1 MKIIAI
7 KPLDDCN
14 EKFLKGLKKNEVY
27 LFDKAYSID
36 KYGSIEYHKEKDIQL
51 FNQDDLQVNINAIVG
66 KNGTGK
72 STLVELLLAVINNIN
87 YHKQKNDVISKIK
100 SEFIRKKKEKNKYK
114 WSSIKTKEL
123 TLNSFI
129 LPKNCISYIK
139 DLQVEVIFEDLHI
152 YKVKINKDDVKLFEH
167 KDKDWGIIDKLDE
180 KKFFYNIL
188 VNYSIH
194 SLDSSQNSWIEPHFY
209 NDCDTNIVIEP
220 FRENGNINIQKEEK
234 RVKERLIIN
243 LLEPETNDEDGYSF
257 RQITDTL
264 KADSFVAL
272 GTRKEYELYRKKD
285 LIFNINDISEHINR
299 KIENNIKNEKQSKT
313 IKSVM
318 PKNFFTDIILSN
330 GVRFS
335 QLSSGEKQKIYSI
348 NSIVYHIQRLDKKK
362 YKHINLIL
370 DEIELYFHTELQRT
384 YINDIIEAINKVET
398 DNILGINITFITHSP
413 FILSDIPESKILFLD
428 KESDD
433 ADAKTIPKKTDV
445 KTFGANIHNL
455 LNSSFF
461 MKNGLM
467 GEFAKKRIKKI
478 VKQLNDHKE
487 KEKLLTEAEQQDI
500 KKVIQAIGEPF
511 LKQKLWNM
519 YQSLFNDTDAE
530 EKRLNDEMARIQKK
544 LESLKK

>member
-1 MKIIAI
+1 
-7 KPLDDCN
+7 
-14 EKFLKGLKKNEVY
+14 
-27 LFDKAYSID
+27 
-36 KYGSIEYHKEKDIQL
+36 
-51 FNQDDLQVNINAIVG
+51 
-66 KNGTGK
+66 
-72 STLVELLLAVINNIN
+72 
-87 YHKQKNDVISKIK
+87 
-100 SEFIRKKKEKNKYK
+100 
-114 WSSIKTKEL
+114 
-123 TLNSFI
+123 
-129 LPKNCISYIK
+129 
-139 DLQVEVIFEDLHI
+139 
-152 YKVKINKDDVKLFEH
+152 
-167 KDKDWGIIDKLDE
+167 
-180 KKFFYNIL
+180 
-188 VNYSIH
+188 
-194 SLDSSQNSWIEPHFY
+194 LDSSQNSWIEPHFY